1 MDLDSRSLLVTS
13 DGITVATLA
22 FTNPGED
29 LEKFLE
35 FTIFVGVTFC
45 TCLSTMAELVGFTF
59 PTKWLGLAG
68 RAGRGV
74 VLVGVGFEGSF
85 GVLAG
90 ELLVREYFL
99 DGDVPDLT

>member
-1 MDLDSRSLLVTS
+1 M
-13 DGITVATLA
+13 ATLA
-22 FTNPGED
+22 FTNPEPPFFTADGREVSRKAPG
-29 LEKFLE
+29 L
-35 FTIFVGVTFC
+35 FTILVGVTLC
-45 TCLSTMAELVGFTF
+45 TCLSTMAELAGFRF